1 MSFLVKNE
9 ELLKKYSK
17 IWEKISNIMKKR
29 FDSGKEFNNK
39 YLKVRIKFY
48 GDKIKTNFHDGEM
61 PK

>member
-17 IWEKISNIMKKR
+17 IWEKISNIMKKG

>member
-1 MSFLVKNE
+1 
-9 ELLKKYSK
+9 
-17 IWEKISNIMKKR
+17 MKKG
-29 FDSGKEFNNK
+29 FDSGKEFSNK

>member
-9 ELLKKYSK
+9 ELLKKYSI
-17 IWEKISNIMKKR
+17 IWEKISNIMKKGL
-29 FDSGKEFNNK
+29 DSEKEFNKK

-48 GDKIKTNFHDGEM
+48 GDKTNTNFHDGEM

>member
-1 MSFLVKNE
+1 
-9 ELLKKYSK
+9 
-17 IWEKISNIMKKR
+17 MKKG

-48 GDKIKTNFHDGEM
+48 GDQIKTNFHDGEM